1 MLVMVTLTTALLS
14 LDAAAVLVTPIIVA
28 LAGHVGLSPLR
39 FALSTVW
46 LANTASL
53 SLPMSSLTN
62 LLAADVFGDHP
73 VDFVE
78 VAWAP
83 ALTGM
88 AMGIH
93 RRSLTH
99 RFALVK
105 RSRLPDRP
113 PSAAAG
119 LGRGGGRRAVP
130 PGRLRRPKPSALGS
144 EQNETRSQACG
155 GPSDSSPAPSCSSAP
170 PMPTV
175 SHRPWQRSRHRRRI
189 LEPSPACRRR
199 CPGRQ
204 YNEQS
209 ATYLALFSI
218 AESPLRMA
226 ALLIDVNLAPLV
238 SP

>member
-99 RFALVK
+99 RFALVERSDSRTVLRLLLPVSVAAAVGALFLLAAFAVRNRRLSAQSRTRLDLRPVADHRIRHQLRRARQLRRCP
-105 RSRLPDRP
+105 RSRI
-113 PSAAAG
+113 G
-119 LGRGGGRRAVP
+119 LGRDRGIGDGSWSLLQLAAV
-130 PGRLRRPKPSALGS
+130 GALGANTMNNLPLTWRCS
-144 EQNETRSQACG
+144 RSRRVLCAWRL
-155 GPSDSSPAPSCSSAP
+155 CSS
-170 PMPTV
+170 T
-175 SHRPWQRSRHRRRI
+175 S
-189 LEPSPACRRR
+189 
-199 CPGRQ
+199 
-204 YNEQS
+204 
-209 ATYLALFSI
+209 T
-218 AESPLRMA
+218 
-226 ALLIDVNLAPLV
+226 
-238 SP
+238 